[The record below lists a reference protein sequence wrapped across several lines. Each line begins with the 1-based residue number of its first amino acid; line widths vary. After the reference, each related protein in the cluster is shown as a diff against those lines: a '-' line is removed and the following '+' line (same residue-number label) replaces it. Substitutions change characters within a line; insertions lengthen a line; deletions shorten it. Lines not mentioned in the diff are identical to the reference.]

1 MKKLILTLASIGLV
15 LTGVFAKKS
24 YTPEKHTDA
33 NGYKYETVTNDPTG
47 TRIYTLENGLKVYL
61 SKNNDAPRIQTYIP
75 VRTGSNNDPIDNTG
89 LAHYLEHMLFK
100 GTDKIGAMDWKAEKV
115 LLDKIS
121 DLYEQHK
128 AEKDPVKRIEI
139 YKEIDRVSQEA
150 AQYVAANEYDNLV
163 SSLGASGTNA
173 HTWYDETV
181 YQNNIPANELDTW
194 MQIESE
200 RFSKLV
206 LRLFHTE
213 LEAVYEEFNRAQ
225 DNDGRLVHYQL
236 LDALFPKHP
245 YGQQTTIGTP
255 EHLKSPSMV
264 AIHNYFDT
272 YYVPNNFA
280 VVLVGDLEFDK
291 TIEMV
296 DKYFGH
302 FKAKPLP
309 KKTFPRE
316 SPITAPIVREVFSKE
331 AERLSMAYRFEGGT
345 GSEDEKYLI
354 LADMILSN
362 GEAGLIDLNINQA
375 QTMLGAGSSPS
386 VLKEYSY
393 HNFYAMPKQGQTL
406 EQARDLIIEQIENLK
421 KGNFPDWLMEATI
434 NDMELQTIKSIQ
446 NTNAVASQLYN
457 SYIQGVDWANRL
469 AFYDNLRKIT
479 KEELVAF
486 ANEHYKDNYVIVY
499 KRKGENKSLVRVE
512 NPGITPLNIDRTKI
526 SEFAKKIKARHTTP
540 LKPQFIDYKEA
551 IKSTTLKND
560 RIEYIENTSNDLFD
574 LSIIFDMGSY
584 NDKKLSLAISYLEYL
599 GTDKYTP
606 EQIKQEFYK
615 LGVEYKVSAG
625 TEKSYISLSGLK
637 ANLSKGLKL
646 LEHLLAN
653 VVPNEQ
659 AYKDMVDGILKSRK
673 DTKFNKNAI
682 LSRGLMSFARYG
694 EDSPLRDLLSRE
706 ELQNI
711 APSELV
717 EIIKGLTDYKHR
729 IFYYGNDLENLK
741 SSLLAY
747 HNLDA
752 TKEYP
757 AAKEYKEVQTGGKL
771 YFTNYDMVQSQLM
784 MLRKAEK
791 FSPKYMALSNLFNE
805 YFGAGLSSIVFQEI
819 REARSLA
826 YSAYAYYASAGK
838 KDKSN
843 YVMAF
848 VGTQAN
854 KLSEA
859 LDAMVVLMNDMPE
872 AEKNFEAAKESALKN
887 IESQRITRSSVFWS
901 YEGLKE
907 RGIDYDI
914 RKDIYK
920 QLKEMTLADL
930 QNFFKTSVKG
940 DNYTFI
946 LMGKKSDLPMDKL
959 AEFGKVIE
967 LDVDYLFNNKE

>member
-1 MKKLILTLASIGLV
+1 MKKLILILASFVLV
-15 LTGVFAKKS
+15 LTTVFAEKS
-24 YTPEKHTDA
+24 YTVEKHTDA

-75 VRTGSNNDPIDNTG
+75 VRTGSNNDPVDNTG

-100 GTDKIGAMDWKAEKV
+100 GTDEIGAMNWEAEKV

-128 AEKDPVKRIEI
+128 AEKDPEKRAEI
-139 YKEIDRVSQEA
+139 YREIDKVSQEA

-181 YQNNIPANELDTW
+181 YQNNIPANELETW

-213 LEAVYEEFNRAQ
+213 LETVYEEFNRAQ
-225 DNDGRLVHYQL
+225 DNDGRLVHYKL

-245 YGQQTTIGTP
+245 YGQQTTIGTS

-280 VVLVGDLEFDK
+280 VILVGDLEFDN
-291 TIEMV
+291 TIAMV
-296 DKYFGH
+296 DKYFGN

-309 KKTFPRE
+309 EKVFPRE
-316 SPITAPIVREVFSKE
+316 DPIKAPIVEEVFSKE

-345 GSEDEKYLI
+345 GSEDEKYLV

-375 QTMLGAGSSPS
+375 QTMLGAGCGPS
-386 VLKEYSY
+386 ILKEYSY

-406 EQARDLIIEQIENLK
+406 EQAKDLVIEQIENLK

-446 NTNAVASQLYN
+446 NANAVASQLYN

-469 AFYDNLRKIT
+469 AFYDSLRKIT
-479 KEELVAF
+479 KKELVAF
-486 ANEHYKDNYVIVY
+486 ANKHYKDNYVIVY

-512 NPGITPLNIDRTKI
+512 NPGITPLEIDRTKT
-526 SEFAKKIKARHTTP
+526 SEFAKKIRARHSEP

-551 IKSTTLKND
+551 IKSTTLKNEK
-560 RIEYIENTSNDLFD
+560 IEYIENTSNDLFD

-615 LGVEYKVSAG
+615 LGVEYRVSAG
-625 TEKSYISLSGLK
+625 AEKSYISLSGLK
-637 ANLSKGLKL
+637 ANLSKGLEL

-659 AYKDMVDGILKSRK
+659 AYKDMVGRILKSRK
-673 DTKFNKNAI
+673 DTKLNKNAI
-682 LSRGLMSFARYG
+682 LRGGLMNFARY
-694 EDSPLRDLLSRE
+694 EENSPLRDMLSRGQ
-706 ELQNI
+706 LQNI
-711 APSELV
+711 KPIELV

-729 IFYYGNDLENLK
+729 IFYYGNDLKNLK
-741 SSLLAY
+741 KSLLAY
-747 HNLDA
+747 HNLEA

-757 AAKEYKEVQTGGKL
+757 TAKEYNEVATGGKL
-771 YFTNYDMVQSQLM
+771 YFTDYDMVQSQLM
-784 MLRKAEK
+784 MIRKAEK
-791 FSPKYMALSNLFNE
+791 FTPKYMALASMFNE

-838 KDKSN
+838 QDKSN

-872 AEKNFEAAKESALKN
+872 AEKNFEAAKESALKS
-887 IESQRITRSSVFWS
+887 IESQRITRSSVFWN
-901 YEGLKE
+901 YEALKD

-914 RKDIYK
+914 RKDVYEQIK
-920 QLKEMTLADL
+920 KMTLADL

-946 LMGKKSDLPMDKL
+946 LMGKKSDLPMDKM
-959 AEFGKVIE
+959 AEFGEVVE